1 MNELAVIDQKSSGL
15 SIPDATV
22 HLMQSELAEST
33 RLRYKRIS
41 KQISAWL
48 GGQMLNDALLA
59 RYITEL

>member
-41 KQISAWL
+41 KADKR
-48 GGQMLNDALLA
+48 MA
-59 RYITEL
+59 RWSDVE